1 MKNTVTKKTKSFT
14 IAFFTLAYLFL
25 TAPIGALAA
34 DTKDQWKNA
43 GITPDKSIDSSGVYS
58 DLTTLIGVVIAFG
71 GFWIIACLIFAGI
84 KLASAQGG
92 NPQARTSGFIGIG
105 MAFIGGWV
113 IMKSY
118 DIAGFIA
125 GFGG

>member
-1 MKNTVTKKTKSFT
+1 MIISLV
-14 IAFFTLAYLFL
+14 ALTLAIVN
-25 TAPIGALAA
+25 PSNALANSH
-34 DTKDQWKNA
+34 DSSSSSDQWKKA
-43 GITPDKSIDSSGVYS
+43 GINPDNNIDSSGLFN
-58 DLTTLIGVVIAFG
+58 DLDTLVGIVIAFG
-71 GFWIIACLIFAGI
+71 GFWIILCLIFAGI

-92 NPQARTSGFIGIG
+92 NPQARTSGFVGIG

-113 IMKSY
+113 IMKAY